1 MGKDFNN
8 NQNLQNYPDPSMY
21 AAGSPMD
28 FNNVYGD
35 GLQQPV
41 QPAKAPK
48 NTSGNNMK
56 KKLII
61 LCLVGFGLLAILSA
75 AILLLST
82 PKKYLGE
89 WACQNYTDLIDEPNS
104 PNIGFNLNEDGTFI
118 YGQYG
123 DLNNNHYSGS
133 YKAEKAN
140 KASQNGEVYYS
151 ITFSPTKEFID
162 DGAKQDT
169 TDLQMDPLEM
179 SVLEKNGKK
188 EATIKFDNLG
198 SIYYCTAAK

>member
-1 MGKDFNN
+1 MAMIMMLVVLDMC
-8 NQNLQNYPDPSMY
+8 LQKIYLVWRIHKHFWMIYPADIRIHIAY
-21 AAGSPMD
+21 
-28 FNNVYGD
+28 
-35 GLQQPV
+35 L
-41 QPAKAPK
+41 K
-48 NTSGNNMK
+48 TGNNMK

-61 LCLVGFGLLAILSA
+61 LCSVGFGLLAILSA

-162 DGAKQDT
+162 DGVKQDT

-198 SIYYCTAAK
+198 NIYYCTAAK